1 MTKVALRD
9 LQLLGVASMLV
20 ASKYEEMKTTTP
32 MVKDFAIM
40 TGSTY
45 TSERIQEMEGEIL
58 STLGFE
64 LGKPFCLQFLQRNS
78 KVGQVRDNITKTF
91 LFLINDT
98 AFSAGPLVSISNVL
112 IVRKILCQKLY
123 LGECKPLPPVHRNV
137 AHSLVQKWGGRVC

>member
-20 ASKYEEMKTTTP
+20 ATKYEEMKTTTP
-32 MVKDFAIM
+32 MAKDFAIM
-40 TGSTY
+40 TGSIY

-78 KVGQVRDNITKTF
+78 KVGQVRDNITKRF
-91 LFLINDT
+91 YF
-98 AFSAGPLVSISNVL
+98 
-112 IVRKILCQKLY
+112 
-123 LGECKPLPPVHRNV
+123 
-137 AHSLVQKWGGRVC
+137 